1 MDRVATA
8 TQGLPEERLQ
18 TGTAASKPVG
28 SLQHWLWHG
37 KVEDSLERLTNR
49 ILDWDLIRKHSA
61 AAEKLSAGLTEFET
75 YMGNHRESTSNDG
88 EWYRQGETIRTAFME
103 STIHQIVRRRFAKLQ
118 PMHWTLRGAHLLP
131 QSRTKVLNNE
141 LEEIFRRWYPLFR
154 PQAHAA

>member
-1 MDRVATA
+1 MPENQQVVFLSDGGEDVRRVQAYFHPHREHRMDWFPIPMRWTVWPPP

-88 EWYRQGETIRTAFME
+88 KERPSAPRSWNRP
-103 STIHQIVRRRFAKLQ
+103 ST
-118 PMHWTLRGAHLLP
+118 
-131 QSRTKVLNNE
+131 E
-141 LEEIFRRWYPLFR
+141 
-154 PQAHAA
+154 